1 MYILLVLLYT
11 CIWIVN
17 ILIKINIIKTLKENT
32 LRFHSGL
39 HNYMHILQCKKISSH
54 FHNRIFDIGAKIT

>member
-39 HNYMHILQCKKISSH
+39 PNDMHILQCKKISSH
-54 FHNRIFDIGAKIT
+54 FHN